1 MRVKM
6 RANPASF
13 RDPAGRVFE
22 SGGAIFR
29 AIYEPGVEDYRAATD
44 DGIYERLISKGFLI
58 SHAEVDPAKVGVDDA
73 LLCLEHPKIPMVSY
87 PWEWPFSLLKDAA
100 LLHLDIM
107 EELLPRGYWLRDA
120 NAFNVQFDGQRL
132 KLIDTLS
139 IGRRDA
145 NRPWVAY
152 KQFCSHFLA
161 PLAVAAKSDVRLLAL
176 WRSYLDGFP
185 LDLAVKLLPGSARL
199 NPRLFMH
206 LYLHASMQQSADSKE
221 RLHETKPKAVR
232 VSDTA
237 LLGLIRSLRKV
248 VNGLVYHTDSAIWQG
263 YTEIRTY
270 DDEDVSAKSGFIS
283 SVVEKIDPGVVWD
296 FGGNT
301 GEFSEL
307 AARRGAFVVSVDF
320 DPACTE
326 FLYTR
331 LRQAEGRV
339 LPLTMDLS
347 NPSPGLGFDQGE
359 RYGLRERGPADLLL
373 ALALIHHLVLSAS
386 IPLENVALWFSRIT
400 RRLLIEFV
408 PETDPMVKKLLV
420 NRGDDHLPYSI
431 DAFKQGFYRYFS
443 VEQEQQLQNGRSLF
457 VLRNN
462 SDL

>member
-1 MRVKM
+1 
-6 RANPASF
+6 
-13 RDPAGRVFE
+13 
-22 SGGAIFR
+22 
-29 AIYEPGVEDYRAATD
+29 VEDYRAATG
-44 DGIYERLISKGFLI
+44 DGIYERLIGKDLLI
-58 SHAEVDPAKVGVDDA
+58 AHAEVDPAEMSVGDA
-73 LLCLEHPKIPMVSY
+73 LVCLEHPKIPMVSY

-120 NAFNVQFDGQRL
+120 NVFNIQFDGHRL

-139 IGRRDA
+139 IGRREA

-221 RLHETKPKAVR
+221 RLHEAKPKVVR

-237 LLGLIRSLRKV
+237 LLGLIRSLRKAIS
-248 VNGLVYHTDSAIWQG
+248 GLAYRPNSEIWQG

-270 DDEDVSAKSGFIS
+270 DAEDVTAKSAFIN
-283 SVVEKIDPGVVWD
+283 SVVEEMDPGVVWD

-331 LRQAEGRV
+331 LRQGQVEGRI

-347 NPSPGLGFDQGE
+347 NPSPGLGFNQGE
-359 RYGLRERGPADLLL
+359 RYGLKERGPADLLF
-373 ALALIHHLVLSAS
+373 ALALIHHLVFSAS
-386 IPLENVALWFSRIT
+386 IPLENVALWFSQLT

-420 NRGDDHLPYSI
+420 NRGDDHLPYSME
-431 DAFKQGFYRYFS
+431 AFKQGFNRYFS
-443 VEQEQQLQNGRSLF
+443 IEKEQQLQNGRSLF

>member
-1 MRVKM
+1 MKT
-6 RANPASF
+6 NPASF

-22 SGGAIFR
+22 AGGIIYR
-29 AIYEPGVEDYRAATD
+29 AIYQPGLEDYRAATE
-44 DGIYERLISKGFLI
+44 DGIYERLISKGLLI
-58 SHAEVDPAKVGVDDA
+58 SHTEVDPAAAGVDDA
-73 LLCLEHPKIPMVSY
+73 LVCLQHPTIPMVSY
-87 PWEWPFSLLKDAA
+87 PWEWSFSQLKDAA

-107 EELLPRGYWLRDA
+107 EDLLPRGYWLRDA

-139 IGRRDA
+139 IGRREKD
-145 NRPWVAY
+145 RPWVAY

-161 PLAVAAKSDVRLLAL
+161 PLAVAAKSDVRLLSL
-176 WRSYLDGFP
+176 WRGYLDGFP
-185 LDLAVKLLPGSARL
+185 LDLAARLLPGTARL

-206 LYLHASMQQSADSKE
+206 LYLHASMQQSSDSKD
-221 RLHETKPKAVR
+221 RLHETKPKTVR
-232 VSDTA
+232 VSDIA
-237 LLGLIRSLRKV
+237 LLGMIRSLRKAIK
-248 VNGLVYHTDSAIWQG
+248 GLTYRPNSDIWQG

-270 DDEDVSAKSGFIS
+270 NDEDVLAKSDFIET
-283 SVVEKIDPGVVWD
+283 VVGELSPAVVWD

-307 AARRGAFVVSVDF
+307 AARGGAFVVSVDS

-326 FLYTR
+326 FLYNR
-331 LRQAEGRV
+331 LKRGGTSAQI

-347 NPSPGLGFDQGE
+347 NPSPGLGFNQVE
-359 RYGLRERGPADLLL
+359 RSGLRERGPVDLLF

-386 IPLENVALWFSRIT
+386 IPLEHIALWFSQIT

-420 NRGDDHLPYSI
+420 NRGDDHLPYSMEH
-431 DAFKQGFYRYFS
+431 FRKGFSHHFS
-443 VEQEQQLQNGRSLF
+443 VEKEQQLKNGRSLF

-462 SDL
+462 NEP